1 MSKHKGVYLF
11 AGEDE
16 FPMNLAARQLINSLV
31 PESEQ
36 AFGLEVVDGQADHAE
51 AALASLRRCQEAFF
65 TQGFLLTQ
73 GKVVWW
79 RDVTFLADGQTAQ
92 AESVRAQ
99 IKAFVS
105 ALSGSGPGENALLIT
120 APKVDGRS
128 ALFKL
133 CKDRFEVR
141 EFNVPDRAHLAENQA
156 RVVIR
161 DGLKAQGLKPGTG
174 VEDAILGRVGGDAR
188 QIACELE
195 KLALFVGARKEVT
208 VADVEAIV
216 SISASSVMWDLQD
229 AVGSRNLA
237 KALSTL
243 HDLLAQKESP
253 IGIVVSIFSR
263 IRDLL
268 LYREALDQGW
278 VGLKPGYGGG
288 MLAEW
293 GTLSPEV
300 EKVLTAALRR
310 APRSIHPFAA
320 GKMAAQARNYTPA
333 QLRRFQ
339 ALVVETHEALV
350 SSGVSQST
358 VLDLMLIRALGARGS

>member
-11 AGEDE
+11 SGEDE
-16 FPMNLAARQLINSLV
+16 FPMNNAARQLINSLI

-36 AFGLEVVDGQADHAE
+36 AFGLEVVEGQADNADE
-51 AALASLRRCQEAFF
+51 ALASLRRCQEALF
-65 TQGFLLTQ
+65 TQGFLLAQ

-79 RDVTFLADGQTAQ
+79 RDVSFLADGQTAQ
-92 AESVRAQ
+92 ADSVRTQ
-99 IKAFVS
+99 MKAFVA
-105 ALSGSGPGENALLIT
+105 ALAGSGPGENALLIT
-120 APKVDGRS
+120 TPKADGRS

-141 EFNVPDRAHLAENQA
+141 EFNVPEKAHLAENQA

-161 DGLKAQGLKPGTG
+161 AGLKAQGLKPEPG
-174 VEDAILGRVGGDAR
+174 VEDLILGRVGGDAR

-195 KLALFVGARKEVT
+195 KLSLFVGSRKGVT
-208 VADVEAIV
+208 VADVEAMV
-216 SISASSVMWDLQD
+216 STSAASVMWDLQD
-229 AVGSRNLA
+229 AVGSRNLV
-237 KALSTL
+237 KALNTL

-263 IRDLL
+263 IRDLM

-278 VGLKPGYGGG
+278 VALKPGYGGG
-288 MLAEW
+288 MLADW
-293 GTLSPEV
+293 GAFPPEA

-320 GKMAAQARNYTPA
+320 GKMAVQAQNYTPL

-339 ALVVETHEALV
+339 RLVVETHEAMV
-350 SSGVSQST
+350 SSGVPQT
-358 VLDLMLIRALGARGS
+358 TLLELMLIRAMGSRGG

>member
-16 FPMNLAARQLINSLV
+16 FPMNIAARQLINSLV

-36 AFGLEVVDGQADHAE
+36 AFGLEVVEGQADNAE
-51 AALASLRRCQEAFF
+51 AALASLRRCQEALF

-79 RDVTFLADGQTAQ
+79 RDVAFLADGQTAQ
-92 AESVRAQ
+92 AESVRTQ
-99 IKAFVS
+99 MKAFVS
-105 ALSGSGPGENALLIT
+105 ALTGSGPGENALLIT
-120 APKVDGRS
+120 TPKADGRS

-133 CKDRFEVR
+133 CKDRFEIR
-141 EFNVPDRAHLAENQA
+141 EFNVPEKAHLAESQA
-156 RVVIR
+156 RAVIR
-161 DGLKAQGLKPGTG
+161 DGLKAHGLKAEPG
-174 VEDAILGRVGGDAR
+174 VEDLILGRVGGDAR
-188 QIACELE
+188 QTACELE
-195 KLALFVGARKEVT
+195 KLALFIGARQVVT
-208 VADVEAIV
+208 VMDVEAIV

-229 AVGSRNLA
+229 AVGSRNLP

-268 LYREALDQGW
+268 IYREALDQGW
-278 VGLKPGYGGG
+278 LGLKPGYGGG
-288 MLAEW
+288 MLGEW
-293 GTLSPEV
+293 GTLPPEV
-300 EKVLTAALRR
+300 EKVLAVALRR
-310 APRSIHPFAA
+310 SPRSIHPFAA
-320 GKMAAQARNYTPA
+320 GKMAVQARNYTPA

-339 ALVVETHEALV
+339 SLVVDTHEAMV
-350 SSGVSQST
+350 SSGVPQST
-358 VLDLMLIRALGARGS
+358 VLDLMLTRAMGSRGS